1 MNDHDTLTTTISAQA
16 VAVLMSGGSDSAIL
30 AADLAHQGRLVYPI
44 YIRFG
49 LRWEDVELQYA
60 KQFLAALGSSMIRP
74 LVELDQPM
82 ADVYGDHW
90 SRTGQ
95 VPDAQSQDEA
105 VYLPGR
111 NILLMSKASV
121 WCALNGVHAIY
132 SGVLSG
138 NPFPDASSDF
148 FESLAKTLSEGLNWP
163 IQIVRPYSRLSKT
176 DVLELGRNLPL
187 EHTFSCLNPIEGHHC
202 GACNKCAERHKGFV
216 DLGINDKT
224 VYSRPFLNVT
234 A

>member
-1 MNDHDTLTTTISAQA
+1 MHDHNSLTSVNDSPP

-30 AADLAHQGRLVYPI
+30 AADLACQGRLVYPI

-74 LVELDQPM
+74 LVVLDQPM
-82 ADVYGDHW
+82 EDVYGDHW

-95 VPDAQSQDEA
+95 VPDADSQDEA

-138 NPFPDASSDF
+138 NPFPDASSGF
-148 FESLAKTLSEGLNWP
+148 FEILSKTLSEGLNWP
-163 IQIVRPYSRLSKT
+163 IQIVRPYSGLSKT

-187 EHTFSCLNPIEGHHC
+187 EHTFSCLNPVEGHHC
-202 GACNKCAERHKGFV
+202 GTCNKCAERHKGFR
-216 DLGINDKT
+216 DMGINDKT
-224 VYSRPFLNVT
+224 VYSRPFWNVT

>member
-1 MNDHDTLTTTISAQA
+1 M
-16 VAVLMSGGSDSAIL
+16 
-30 AADLAHQGRLVYPI
+30 
-44 YIRFG
+44 
-49 LRWEDVELQYA
+49 E
-60 KQFLAALGSSMIRP
+60 
-74 LVELDQPM
+74 
-82 ADVYGDHW
+82 DVYGDHW

-95 VPDAQSQDEA
+95 VPDAESQDEA

-148 FESLAKTLSEGLNWP
+148 FESLAKTLSEGLSWP

-187 EHTFSCLNPIEGHHC
+187 EHTFSCLNPVEGHHC
-202 GACNKCAERHKGFV
+202 GACNKCAERHKGFR
-216 DLGINDKT
+216 DMDIIDKT

>member
-1 MNDHDTLTTTISAQA
+1 MHDHNSVPPINDSPP

-30 AADLAHQGRLVYPI
+30 AADLACQGRLVYPI

-74 LVELDQPM
+74 LVVLDQPM
-82 ADVYGDHW
+82 EDVYGDHW

-95 VPDAQSQDEA
+95 VPDADSQDEA

-111 NILLMSKASV
+111 NILLISKASV

-138 NPFPDASSDF
+138 NPFPDASSGF

-163 IQIVRPYSRLSKT
+163 IQIVRPYSGLSKT

-187 EHTFSCLNPIEGHHC
+187 EHTFSCLNPVEGHHC
-202 GACNKCAERHKGFV
+202 GTCNKCAERHKGFRNM
-216 DLGINDKT
+216 GINDKT
-224 VYSRPFLNVT
+224 VYSRPFWNIT

>member
-1 MNDHDTLTTTISAQA
+1 MHDHNSVPPINDSPP

-30 AADLAHQGRLVYPI
+30 AADLARQVRLVHPI

-60 KQFLAALGSSMIRP
+60 KQFLAELGSSMIRP
-74 LVELDQPM
+74 LVVLDQPM
-82 ADVYGDHW
+82 EDVYGDHW

-95 VPDAQSQDEA
+95 VPDADSQDEA

-138 NPFPDASSDF
+138 NPFPDASSGF

-163 IQIVRPYSRLSKT
+163 IQIVRPYSGLSKT

-187 EHTFSCLNPIEGHHC
+187 EHTFSCLNPVEGHHC
-202 GACNKCAERHKGFV
+202 GTCNKCAERHKGFR
-216 DLGINDKT
+216 DMGINDKT
-224 VYSRPFLNVT
+224 VYSRPFWNIT

>member
-1 MNDHDTLTTTISAQA
+1 MHDHNSVPPINDSPP

-30 AADLAHQGRLVYPI
+30 AADLACQGRLVYPI

-74 LVELDQPM
+74 LVVLDQPM
-82 ADVYGDHW
+82 EDVYGDHW

-95 VPDAQSQDEA
+95 VPDADSQDEA

-111 NILLMSKASV
+111 NILLISKASV

-138 NPFPDASSDF
+138 NPFPDASSGF

-163 IQIVRPYSRLSKT
+163 IQIVRPYSGLSKT

-187 EHTFSCLNPIEGHHC
+187 EHTFSCLNPVEGHHC
-202 GACNKCAERHKGFV
+202 GTCNKCAERHKGFRNM
-216 DLGINDKT
+216 GINDKT
-224 VYSRPFLNVT
+224 VYSRPFWNVT
-234 A
+234 T

>member
-1 MNDHDTLTTTISAQA
+1 MNDHDSLTTTIAPQA

-30 AADLAHQGRLVYPI
+30 AADLARHGQLVHPI

-74 LVELDQPM
+74 LVVLDQPM

-121 WCALNGVHAIY
+121 WCALNEVHAIY

-148 FESLAKTLSEGLNWP
+148 FQSLAKTLSEGLSWP

-187 EHTFSCLNPIEGHHC
+187 EHTFSCLNPIEGLHC

-216 DLGINDKT
+216 DQGINDKT

>member
-1 MNDHDTLTTTISAQA
+1 MHDHNSVPPINDSPP

-30 AADLAHQGRLVYPI
+30 AADLACQGRLVYPI

-60 KQFLAALGSSMIRP
+60 KQFLAALGSPMIRP
-74 LVELDQPM
+74 LVVLDQPM
-82 ADVYGDHW
+82 EDVYGDHW

-95 VPDAQSQDEA
+95 VPDADSQDEA

-111 NILLMSKASV
+111 NILLISKASV

-138 NPFPDASSDF
+138 NPFPDASSGF

-163 IQIVRPYSRLSKT
+163 IEIVRPYSGLSKT

-187 EHTFSCLNPIEGHHC
+187 EHTFSCLNPVEGHHC
-202 GACNKCAERHKGFV
+202 GTCNKCAERHKGFR
-216 DLGINDKT
+216 DIGINDKT
-224 VYSRPFLNVT
+224 VYSRPFWNIT

>member
-1 MNDHDTLTTTISAQA
+1 MHDHNSLTSVNDSPP

-30 AADLAHQGRLVYPI
+30 AADLARQGRLVHPI

-74 LVELDQPM
+74 LVVLDQPM
-82 ADVYGDHW
+82 EDVYGDHW

-95 VPDAQSQDEA
+95 VPDADSQDEA

-121 WCALNGVHAIY
+121 WCALNAVHAIY

-138 NPFPDASSDF
+138 NPFPDASSGF

-163 IQIVRPYSRLSKT
+163 IQIVRPYSGLSKT

-187 EHTFSCLNPIEGHHC
+187 EHTFSCLNPVEGHHC
-202 GACNKCAERHKGFV
+202 GTCNKCAERHKGFRNM
-216 DLGINDKT
+216 GINDKT
-224 VYSRPFLNVT
+224 VYSRPFWNVT
-234 A
+234 T

>member
-1 MNDHDTLTTTISAQA
+1 MHDHNSVPPINDSPP

-30 AADLAHQGRLVYPI
+30 AADLACQGRLVYPI

-74 LVELDQPM
+74 LVVLDQPM
-82 ADVYGDHW
+82 EDVYGDHW

-95 VPDAQSQDEA
+95 VPDADSQDEA

-111 NILLMSKASV
+111 NILLISKASV

-138 NPFPDASSDF
+138 NPFPDASSGF

-163 IQIVRPYSRLSKT
+163 IEIVRPYSGLSKT

-187 EHTFSCLNPIEGHHC
+187 EHTFSCLNPVEGHHC
-202 GACNKCAERHKGFV
+202 GTCNKCAERHKGFR
-216 DLGINDKT
+216 DMGINDKT
-224 VYSRPFLNVT
+224 VYSRPFWNIT

>member
-1 MNDHDTLTTTISAQA
+1 MHDHNSVPPVNDSPP

-30 AADLAHQGRLVYPI
+30 AADLARQGRLVHPI

-60 KQFLAALGSSMIRP
+60 KRFLAALGSPMIRP
-74 LVELDQPM
+74 LVVLDQPM
-82 ADVYGDHW
+82 EDVYGDHW

-95 VPDAQSQDEA
+95 VPDADSQDEA

-138 NPFPDASSDF
+138 NPFPDASSGF
-148 FESLAKTLSEGLNWP
+148 FESLSKTLSEGLNWP
-163 IQIVRPYSRLSKT
+163 IQIVRPYSGLSKT

-187 EHTFSCLNPIEGHHC
+187 EHTFSCLNPVEGHHC
-202 GACNKCAERHKGFV
+202 GTCNKCAERHKGFR
-216 DLGINDKT
+216 DMGINDKT
-224 VYSRPFLNVT
+224 VYSRPFWNIT

>member
-1 MNDHDTLTTTISAQA
+1 MYDHDSKTTTNDPQP

-30 AADLAHQGRLVYPI
+30 AADLARQGRLVHPI

-49 LRWEDVELQYA
+49 LRWEDIELQYA
-60 KQFLAALGSSMIRP
+60 KQFLASLGSSLIRP
-74 LVELDQPM
+74 LVVLDQPM
-82 ADVYGDHW
+82 EDVYGDHW

-95 VPDAQSQDEA
+95 VPDAESQDEA

-148 FESLAKTLSEGLNWP
+148 FESLTKTLSGGLSWP
-163 IQIVRPYSRLSKT
+163 IQIVRPFSRLSKT

-187 EHTFSCLNPIEGHHC
+187 EHTFSCLNPVEGHHC
-202 GACNKCAERHKGFV
+202 GACNKCAERHKGFC
-216 DLGINDKT
+216 DMDIIDKT

>member
-30 AADLAHQGRLVYPI
+30 AADLARQGRLVHPI

-60 KQFLAALGSSMIRP
+60 KEFLTAFCSSMIRP
-74 LVELDQPM
+74 LVVLDQPM

-95 VPDAQSQDEA
+95 VPDADSLDEA

-138 NPFPDASSDF
+138 NPFPDASSGF

-163 IQIVRPYSRLSKT
+163 IQIVRPYSGLSKT

-187 EHTFSCLNPIEGHHC
+187 EHTFSCLNPVEGHHC
-202 GACNKCAERHKGFV
+202 GTCNKCAERHKGFR
-216 DLGINDKT
+216 DMGINDKT
-224 VYSRPFLNVT
+224 VYSRPFWNVT

>member
-1 MNDHDTLTTTISAQA
+1 MHDHNSLTSVNDSPP

-30 AADLAHQGRLVYPI
+30 AADLARQGRLVHPI

-60 KQFLAALGSSMIRP
+60 KQFLAELGSSMIRP
-74 LVELDQPM
+74 LVVLDQPM
-82 ADVYGDHW
+82 EDVYGDHW

-95 VPDAQSQDEA
+95 VPDADSQDEA

-111 NILLMSKASV
+111 NILLISKASV

-138 NPFPDASSDF
+138 NPFPDASSGF
-148 FESLAKTLSEGLNWP
+148 FESLSKTLSEGLNWP
-163 IQIVRPYSRLSKT
+163 IQIVRPYSGLSKT

-187 EHTFSCLNPIEGHHC
+187 EHTFSCLNPVEGHHC
-202 GACNKCAERHKGFV
+202 GTCNKCAERHKGFR
-216 DLGINDKT
+216 DMGINDKT
-224 VYSRPFLNVT
+224 VYSRPFWNVT

>member
-30 AADLAHQGRLVYPI
+30 AADLARQGRLVHPI

-60 KQFLAALGSSMIRP
+60 KQFLTAFCSSMIRP
-74 LVELDQPM
+74 LVVLDQPM

-148 FESLAKTLSEGLNWP
+148 FESLAKTLSVGLSWP

-187 EHTFSCLNPIEGHHC
+187 EHTFSCLNPIEGLHC